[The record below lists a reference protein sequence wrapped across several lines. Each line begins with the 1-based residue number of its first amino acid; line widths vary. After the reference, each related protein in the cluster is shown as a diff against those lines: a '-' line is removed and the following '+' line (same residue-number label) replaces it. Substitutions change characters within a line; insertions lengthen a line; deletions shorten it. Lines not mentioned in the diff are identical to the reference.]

1 MSTESYQSAKPALLV
16 PQGALKLLHLL
27 VSWPESFVDLTSF
40 IYFLKLIYFNWRI
53 ITLEYCDGFSIHRH
67 ASVTGARVPQSWPF
81 CPHTIPL
88 DCPGAGTAT
97 VFLSTQLRQQPLVGV
112 PSFLSL
118 EVGQSEGRKA
128 SCRLWCHSHWNK
140 KVVVVKKSMWKLKCG
155 WFSRSFYV

>member
-16 PQGALKLLHLL
+16 PQGALKLFHLL
-27 VSWPESFVDLTSF
+27 VSRPESFVDLTSF

-67 ASVTGARVPQSWPF
+67 ASVTAQVSLSPDHSVPTPSLW
-81 CPHTIPL
+81 IVL
-88 DCPGAGTAT
+88 ST

-118 EVGQSEGRKA
+118 EVGQSEGRKT

-140 KVVVVKKSMWKLKCG
+140 KVVVVKKSMWELKCG